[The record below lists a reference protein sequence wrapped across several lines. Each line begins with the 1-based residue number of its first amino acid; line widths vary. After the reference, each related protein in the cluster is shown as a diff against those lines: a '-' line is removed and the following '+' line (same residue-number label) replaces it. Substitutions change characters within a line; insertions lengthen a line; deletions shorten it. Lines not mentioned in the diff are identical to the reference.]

1 MRNTNN
7 LKTSHWKLAAVVA
20 SAAALAPLT
29 MPSALAGSTGYTGG
43 AGYGSSGSAGYSS
56 GLSSTAQ
63 RELIRRQE
71 MTLKAREIAVE
82 GDEKFAAGDY
92 EGALQ
97 DFREARDMIPRG
109 NITTDL
115 YESITERYSR
125 ASLLL
130 SQQRAKEGRYT
141 ESRELLNDVLLPTVD
156 PGNKDALRMLEMM
169 EDEERFPLVTTG
181 GDDYAVIQKKASEI
195 TRLLKIGESYYLLDD
210 YDNAEKQFDLV
221 LQIDPYNKAA
231 QRFHERIERA
241 KIDYYGAARN
251 RTRAEMLAEVD
262 AEWEIRPA
270 LINIPTGRSDNDG
283 AGEVDGRILIQRKL
297 ERLVIPNLQFEDQ
310 TLREVVQ
317 FIRNKSREI
326 DTDPDPSKRGVS
338 ILIDTRPSVGGAEDG
353 VSPDELLISEINL
366 RNLPLGEVL
375 RYVASLTD
383 MRVKVEEYAV
393 VLTPRDRADDNVYT
407 RSFDVPPNFIPAD
420 ADVGGGGGF
429 DDDPFATGGGGGG
442 AAVAARLTAKEYLE
456 SRGVP
461 FGEKSNATFDPR
473 SSILTVTN
481 TPQAMELVEVIV
493 EDSRTQGPKMVN
505 VRVKFVEV
513 TQRNGYELGFDWL
526 LGPVSVN
533 SEKGIVVTGGTS
545 GNGTPVNSANYPVLD
560 PTTGGVDP
568 LPLGS
573 NPVSAGNRSGDFGI
587 TRGAIDSIINTS
599 IAERQTEN
607 VAPGILGIAGIL
619 TEPQFQVVMR
629 GLNQK
634 KGVDLLSA
642 PQVTTRPGTPAR
654 IEIIREFIYPT
665 EYDPPELPNAV
676 GNNNLGGGDN
686 GDGGGNATVTS
697 FPVTPATP
705 TAFETRNTG
714 VTLEVD
720 PTVGSNN
727 FTIDLNLSPEVVEF
741 DGFINYGNPITSPA
755 IDALGRPTSV
765 TITDNRIDM
774 PVFSTRRVKTQ
785 VTVWDGQTVALG
797 GLIREDVQD
806 IEDSVP
812 ILGDIPIIGRL
823 FKTKAEERFK
833 RNLMIFVTARLIDP
847 AGKSLNEYTTDH
859 EGQTSFDDVSSGP
872 SSALLPNS

>member
-7 LKTSHWKLAAVVA
+7 LKTSYWKLAAVA
-20 SAAALAPLT
+20 ATAAALTPLS

-43 AGYGSSGSAGYSS
+43 AGYGSAGYSS

-82 GDEKFAAGDY
+82 GDEKLAADDF

-97 DFREARDMIPRG
+97 DFREARDLIPRG
-109 NITTDL
+109 NVTADL
-115 YESITERYSR
+115 HESVTSRYVR

-130 SQQRAKEGRYT
+130 AKQRAGEGRYT
-141 ESRELLNDVLLPTVD
+141 EARQLIDDVLLPTVD
-156 PGNKDALRMLEMM
+156 PGNKRALRMRELL
-169 EDEERFPLVTTG
+169 EDEERFPLVSTG
-181 GDDYAVIQKKASEI
+181 GDDYNELQQRAAEV
-195 TRLLKIGESYYLLDD
+195 TRLLKLGESYFLLDD
-210 YDNAEKQFDLV
+210 YDNAEKMFDQV
-221 LQIDPYNKAA
+221 LRIDKYNKAA
-231 QRFHERIERA
+231 QRFHEKIERF
-241 KIDYYGAARN
+241 KIEYYSVART

-262 AEWEIRPA
+262 SEWEIKPA
-270 LINIPTGRSDNDG
+270 LIDVPKLGGSEDDG
-283 AGEVDGRILIQRKL
+283 GQTDGRLAIQRKL
-297 ERLVIPNLQFEDQ
+297 DRLIIPSVQFEDQ

-317 FIRNKSREI
+317 FLRNKSREI
-326 DTDPDPSKRGVS
+326 DTDPNPANRGVS
-338 ILIDTRPSVGGAEDG
+338 IVIDSRSSLAEGGRPD
-353 VSPDELLISEINL
+353 DLLISEINL

-375 RYVASLTD
+375 RYVADLTD

-393 VLTPRDRADDNVYT
+393 VLAPNDSVDKNVYT
-407 RSFDVPPNFIPAD
+407 RSFDVPPTFIPTD
-420 ADVGGGGGF
+420 GGGGAADF
-429 DDDPFATGGGGGG
+429 NDDPFATGGGGGG
-442 AAVAARLTAKEYLE
+442 AAVAARMTAQEYLE

-461 FGEKSNATFDPR
+461 FGENGRASYDPGN
-473 SSILTVTN
+473 SVLTVTG

-493 EDSRTQGPKMVN
+493 DEAKNKAPKMVN

-526 LGPVSVN
+526 LGPLTVDSQ
-533 SEKGIVVTGGTS
+533 KGVVVTGGTA
-545 GNGTPVNSANYPVLD
+545 GNGTAVNPGDWPVVD
-560 PTTGGVDP
+560 PTSGIIP
-568 LPLGS
+568 QPLGS
-573 NPVSAGNRSGDFGI
+573 NPVTAGNRSGDFGI
-587 TRGAIDSIINTS
+587 TRGAIDSILNSS
-599 IAERQTEN
+599 ISEAQGEN
-607 VAPGILGIAGIL
+607 VAPGVLGIAGIL

-629 GLNQK
+629 ALNQK

-654 IEIIREFIYPT
+654 VEVIREFIYPT

-676 GNNNLGGGDN
+676 GANNIDGGG
-686 GDGGGNATVTS
+686 GDGGGGDGVATVTS

-720 PTVGSNN
+720 PTVGANN
-727 FTIDLNLSPEVVEF
+727 FTIDLNLAPEVVEF
-741 DGFINYGNPITSPA
+741 DGFINYGNPITTPA

-812 ILGDIPIIGRL
+812 ILGDIPIVGRL

-833 RNLMIFVTARLIDP
+833 RNLMVFVTARLIDP
-847 AGKSLNEYTTDH
+847 AGKNLNEYST
-859 EGQTSFDDVSSGP
+859 DVSGETSVSGGP
-872 SSALLPNS
+872 SSDLF